1 MKNVFVTVLLLLFS
15 NCLFSQGYTGTNRE
29 LFFGRQSSAKIEAM
43 GQASTAVTGD
53 LSAVYFNPAGISNLK
68 GVQIYNNISRGYH
81 NFDSS
86 IFNCFG
92 IGSKL
97 GDKVVL
103 AYTLQ
108 SFKRNVTFIDG
119 NGNYFEYDLK
129 PDLIHKVACSYKPF
143 KTFSIGIAANLI
155 DPQEYSNG
163 NIKHYN
169 SFYFDFGIIKEFRLF
184 KNNLQQHSFNIGT
197 SISNFTNSGFKTV
210 FSNSIIYD
218 NLPITNRYGINYDF
232 ILSKNWLIDSLNTL
246 KISVV
251 ADYSFLY
258 NSKFYSGFTFGGQF
272 EFFDFLSAR
281 IGFNNKNTDT
291 EQYVVFL
298 KESKLT
304 YGFGLNLPLNKITS
318 LPLQINFDYCRL
330 PAESTNTLEIEYNF
344 RKYNCFTGS
353 VRWFFK

>member
-1 MKNVFVTVLLLLFS
+1 MKKALVIGFLLILS
-15 NCLFSQGYTGTNRE
+15 NCFFSQNYTGTNRE

-53 LSAVYFNPAGISNLK
+53 LNSVYFNPAGISNLK

-86 IFNCFG
+86 FFNCFG

-119 NGNYFEYDLK
+119 NGKYTEFDIK

-143 KTFSIGIAANLI
+143 KTLAIGIAVNLI
-155 DPQEYSNG
+155 DPEEYSIG
-163 NIKHYN
+163 NNKHSN
-169 SFYFDFGIIKEFRLF
+169 SFYFDFGIIKEFNLF
-184 KNNLQQHSFNIGT
+184 KNNTQNHTFNLGT
-197 SISNFTNSGFKTV
+197 SISNFTNSGFQTV
-210 FSNSIIYD
+210 FSGSILY
-218 NLPITNRYGINYDF
+218 NHLPITNRYGINYDF
-232 ILSKNWLIDSLNTL
+232 ILSKNWLIDSLNTF

-258 NSKFYSGFTFGGQF
+258 NSKFYSGFTFGGQL
-272 EFFDFLSAR
+272 EVFDFLSAR
-281 IGFNNKNTDT
+281 IGYNNKSIDT
-291 EQYVVFL
+291 EQYVVFF

-318 LPLQINFDYCRL
+318 LPLQINLDYCRL
-330 PAESTNTLEIEYNF
+330 PAENTNTLEIEYKF

-353 VRWFFK
+353 IRWFFK